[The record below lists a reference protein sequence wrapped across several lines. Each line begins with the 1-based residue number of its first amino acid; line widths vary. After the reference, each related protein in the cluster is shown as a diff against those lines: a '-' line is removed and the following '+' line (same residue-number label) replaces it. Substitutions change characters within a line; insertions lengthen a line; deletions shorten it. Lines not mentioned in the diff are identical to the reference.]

1 MKDRDFDQD
10 ISRFNEI
17 YKLESSDVPSL
28 LPKDRIEAF
37 EDILSEEVREA
48 RQIIQKYEHLLNEQR
63 GDLDGE
69 ARLELL
75 TDLADWLG
83 DIVVYCASEAKRWG
97 LPLQQILA
105 VIMESNFSKLDANG
119 QPIYDHRGKVLKGP
133 NYWKPEPRIKEIVR
147 SKINHSS

>member
-10 ISRFNEI
+10 ISRFNQI
-17 YKLESSDVPSL
+17 YKLESPDVPSL

-105 VIMESNFSKLDANG
+105 VIMESNFSKLDVNG